1 MQIVWSDDAVAD
13 YHQNIDFL
21 LEKWSV
27 QVAVEFMEDVE
38 TIIELVERQPEK
50 YPLTDYQGIRK
61 AVVRKQITL
70 FFRLKDETIHL
81 IQFWNNYQ
89 DPERL
94 KM

>member
-38 TIIELVERQPEK
+38 TIIELVERQPEI

-70 FFRLKDETIHL
+70 FF
-81 IQFWNNYQ
+81 
-89 DPERL
+89 
-94 KM
+94 

>member
-38 TIIELVERQPEK
+38 TIIELVESQPEI

-70 FFRLKDETIHL
+70 FFRVKDEAIHL
-81 IQFWNNYQ
+81 IRFWNNHQ
-89 DPERL
+89 NPERL
-94 KM
+94 KL

>member
-1 MQIVWSDDAVAD
+1 
-13 YHQNIDFL
+13 
-21 LEKWSV
+21 
-27 QVAVEFMEDVE
+27 MEDVE
-38 TIIELVERQPEK
+38 TIIELVERQPEI

-81 IQFWNNYQ
+81 IRFWNNYQ

>member
-38 TIIELVERQPEK
+38 TIIELVERQPEI

-70 FFRLKDETIHL
+70 FFRLTDETIHL
-81 IQFWNNYQ
+81 IRFWNNYQ

>member
-38 TIIELVERQPEK
+38 TIIELVERQPEI

-81 IQFWNNYQ
+81 IRFWNNYQ

>member
-1 MQIVWSDDAVAD
+1 MLLAD

-38 TIIELVERQPEK
+38 TIIELVESQPEI

-70 FFRLKDETIHL
+70 FFRVKDEAIHL
-81 IQFWNNYQ
+81 IRFWNNHQ
-89 DPERL
+89 NPERL
-94 KM
+94 KL

>member
-21 LEKWSV
+21 LDKWSV

-38 TIIELVERQPEK
+38 TIIELVERQPEI

-61 AVVRKQITL
+61 AEELPSNNRL
-70 FFRLKDETIHL
+70 FNNFFQP
-81 IQFWNNYQ
+81 QFVSFW
-89 DPERL
+89 
-94 KM
+94 

>member
-38 TIIELVERQPEK
+38 TIIELVERQPEI

-70 FFRLKDETIHL
+70 FFRIKDETIHL
-81 IQFWNNYQ
+81 IRFWNNYQ